1 MGKGRRNPPPA
12 CVKHYGFPLFCASWV
27 ELHNTLTLKGGER
40 EEEEDTQ
47 HNKTRRY
54 LIFGGGGG
62 EGRTGVRNGL
72 VLAHHDFDT
81 DILSE
86 SVHFY
91 DTDDDPPYRMAIH
104 PLDDSIICSFSN
116 GCRRFEFTSQNE
128 SEARKIEIK
137 PSEKALDQ
145 LENAGRQ
152 QSLVFSTDG
161 LLLAAGGEDGH
172 LRVFEWPSLKIV
184 LDQPDAHKSIKDLD
198 FSLDGTFLVSLGDS
212 GPCRIWNLST
222 SSPAA
227 SLSVDKGERLGSCR
241 FSRDGV
247 RPLLFVSVKQ
257 GEKGLIAYWDTN
269 TWEKV
274 GTQVIEKNPIS
285 AFNISSDGKFLATG
299 TSEGD
304 ISIID
309 VSKMRPCQ
317 KVKGAHMFF
326 VSTVEFS
333 RDSRVLVSASGDS
346 SLKVTRIEEQR
357 HEARNLLFK
366 IFMIIL
372 AIWLFYLVKNRGF

>member
-1 MGKGRRNPPPA
+1 MGKVRRNPPPA
-12 CVKHYGFPLFCASWV
+12 CLKHYGFPLFCASWV
-27 ELHNTLTLKGGER
+27 ESHNILTLKEGER
-40 EEEEDTQ
+40 EEEEDKQ
-47 HNKTRRY
+47 QKKRRRY

-62 EGRTGVRNGL
+62 PGRTGVRNGL

-81 DILSE
+81 DVLSE
-86 SVHFY
+86 AVHFY

-104 PLDDSIICSFSN
+104 PLDDSIICSFLN
-116 GCRRFEFTSQNE
+116 GCRRFELTSQDE
-128 SEARKIEIK
+128 SEAKKIGIK

-145 LENAGRQ
+145 LENVGQQ

-161 LLLAAGGEDGH
+161 LLLAAGGVDGH

-184 LDQPDAHKSIKDLD
+184 LDQPDAHKSIKDMD
-198 FSLDGTFLVSLGDS
+198 FSLDGNFLASLGDS

-222 SSPAA
+222 STPAA
-227 SLSVDKGERLGSCR
+227 SLSVDTGERFGSCR

-247 RPLLFVSVKQ
+247 RSLLFITVKQ

-274 GTQVIEKNPIS
+274 GAQVIEKNPIC

-304 ISIID
+304 ICIIK

-326 VSTVEFS
+326 VSSMEFS
-333 RDSRVLVSASGDS
+333 RDSRALVSASGDS
-346 SLKVTRIEEQR
+346 SLKVTRIEEQK
-357 HEARNLLFK
+357 HEAGNLLFK
-366 IFMIIL
+366 IFMIFL
-372 AIWLFYLVKNRGF
+372 AVWLFYLVKNRGF

>member
-12 CVKHYGFPLFCASWV
+12 CVKYYGFPLFCVSWV
-27 ELHNTLTLKGGER
+27 ELHDTLTLKEGKR
-40 EEEEDTQ
+40 EEEDKQ
-47 HNKTRRY
+47 QKNTRRH

-72 VLAHHDFDT
+72 GLAHHDFDT

-86 SVHFY
+86 SAHFC
-91 DTDDDPPYRMAIH
+91 DTDDDAPYRMAIH

-116 GCRRFEFTSQNE
+116 GCRRFELTSEDE
-128 SEARKIEIK
+128 SEATKIVIK
-137 PSEKALDQ
+137 PSGKALDQ
-145 LENAGRQ
+145 LENVGQQ
-152 QSLVFSTDG
+152 QSLIFSTDG

-184 LDQPDAHKSIKDLD
+184 LDQPDAHKSIKDMD
-198 FSLDGTFLVSLGDS
+198 FSLDGTFLASLGDS

-222 SSPAA
+222 SAQAA

-247 RPLLFVSVKQ
+247 RPLLFITLKQ
-257 GEKGLIAYWDTN
+257 GDKGLIAYWDTN
-269 TWEKV
+269 TWKKV
-274 GTQVIEKNPIS
+274 GAQVIEKNPIS
-285 AFNISSDGKFLATG
+285 AFSISSDGKFLATG

-304 ISIID
+304 ISIIE
-309 VSKMRPCQ
+309 VVKMRTYQ

-326 VSTVEFS
+326 VSSMEFS
-333 RDSRVLVSASGDS
+333 RDSRGLVSASGDS
-346 SLKVTRIEEQR
+346 SLKVTKLEEQR
-357 HEARNLLFK
+357 NEAANHLFK
-366 IFMIIL
+366 IFIIFL
-372 AIWLFYLVKNRGF
+372 AVLLFYLVKNRGF

>member
-1 MGKGRRNPPPA
+1 MGKVRRNPPPA
-12 CVKHYGFPLFCASWV
+12 CLKHYGFPLFCASWV
-27 ELHNTLTLKGGER
+27 ESHNILTLKEGER
-40 EEEEDTQ
+40 EEEDKQ
-47 HNKTRRY
+47 QKKTRRY

-62 EGRTGVRNGL
+62 PGRTGVRNGL

-81 DILSE
+81 DVLSE
-86 SVHFY
+86 AVHFY

-104 PLDDSIICSFSN
+104 PLDDSIICSFLN
-116 GCRRFEFTSQNE
+116 GCRRFELTSQDE
-128 SEARKIEIK
+128 SEAKKIGIK

-145 LENAGRQ
+145 LENVGQQ

-161 LLLAAGGEDGH
+161 LLLAAGGVDGH

-184 LDQPDAHKSIKDLD
+184 LDQPDAHKSIKDMD
-198 FSLDGTFLVSLGDS
+198 FSLDGNFLASLGDS

-222 SSPAA
+222 STPAA
-227 SLSVDKGERLGSCR
+227 SLPVDTGERFGSCR

-247 RPLLFVSVKQ
+247 RPLLFITVKQ

-274 GTQVIEKNPIS
+274 GAQVIEKNPIC

-304 ISIID
+304 ISIIK

-326 VSTVEFS
+326 VSSMEFS
-333 RDSRVLVSASGDS
+333 RDSRALVSASGDS

-357 HEARNLLFK
+357 HEAGNLLFK
-366 IFMIIL
+366 IFMIFL
-372 AIWLFYLVKNRGF
+372 AVWLFYLVKNRGF

>member
-1 MGKGRRNPPPA
+1 M
-12 CVKHYGFPLFCASWV
+12 KHYGFPLFCASWV

-86 SVHFY
+86 SVHFH

-104 PLDDSIICSFSN
+104 PLDDSIICAFSN
-116 GCRRFEFTSQNE
+116 GCRRFELTRQDE

-137 PSEKALDQ
+137 PSGKALDQ

-172 LRVFEWPSLKIV
+172 LRVVEWPSLKIV

-247 RPLLFVSVKQ
+247 RPLLFITVKQ

-269 TWEKV
+269 TWQKV

-304 ISIID
+304 ISVID

-333 RDSRVLVSASGDS
+333 RDARVLVSASGDS

-357 HEARNLLFK
+357 HEAGNLLFK

-372 AIWLFYLVKNRGF
+372 AIWAFYLVKTRGF